1 MRLAGNFFLV
11 ALLLLS
17 LAACQSTASFPS
29 ASLGE
34 ADRAP
39 RTVSGFFAKPEG
51 KGPFPAVVILHACGG
66 VLQHVNAGWLD
77 YLKSVGYAALA
88 VDTFGGRERCPN
100 PLWSDSALFVKDA
113 YGALDYLAGMPDVDS
128 DRVAVIGFS
137 IGAVH
142 INNALVAW
150 RVRKPGE
157 RDFRAAIAFYG
168 QCRPYVV
175 HPEGMI
181 PLLQVIAEKDH
192 YSTGCKD
199 WVKPGRP
206 IELRVLPGAHHAF
219 DSPEY
224 SGRYDPAGNYM
235 LYSESAT
242 LEARRH
248 ARAFLD
254 KHLAPQ

>member
-1 MRLAGNFFLV
+1 MRLAGSFFLA
-11 ALLLLS
+11 ALLPL
-17 LAACQSTASFPS
+17 LAACQSTVSFRS
-29 ASLGE
+29 APLSE

-39 RTVSGFFAKPEG
+39 RNASGFFAKPEG
-51 KGPFPAVVILHACGG
+51 KGPFPGVVILHACGG

-77 YLKSVGYAALA
+77 FLKSVGYAALA
-88 VDTFGGRERCPN
+88 VDTFGGGARCPH

-113 YGALDYLAGMPDVDS
+113 YGALDYLAGMPDVDA

-137 IGAVH
+137 IGANH
-142 INNALVAW
+142 ISNALVPW

-181 PLLQVIAEKDH
+181 PLLQIIAEKDH
-192 YSTGCKD
+192 YSAGCKD

-206 IELRVLPGAHHAF
+206 IEVRVLPGAYHAF

-224 SGRYDPAGNYM
+224 SGRIDPAGNHM
-235 LYSESAT
+235 FYSKAAT

-254 KHLAPQ
+254 RHLAPR